1 MNLVRGLPRVN
12 LIVALTLL
20 PALAFGFDYPTQDR
34 VEYVM
39 ECMQEKPDKPSFEMV
54 SKCSCALDEIRK
66 KLPHK
71 QFIEMST
78 AMKAITI
85 AGDRSLRES
94 EPAQKAA
101 REFRELQAKARK
113 ACYIN

>member
-1 MNLVRGLPRVN
+1 MIAAGGR
-12 LIVALTLL
+12 VALVWALALL
-20 PALAFGFDYPTQDR
+20 PAFAFGYDYPTKDR
-34 VEYVM
+34 VEYVL

-54 SKCSCALDEIRK
+54 SKCSCALDEMRK

-71 QFIEMST
+71 QFVEMST

-101 REFRELQAKARK
+101 RVFRELQAKARK

>member
-1 MNLVRGLPRVN
+1 MSVLRGMPLTSLVF
-12 LIVALTLL
+12 ALTSL
-20 PALAFGFDYPTQDR
+20 PALAVGFDYPTQDR
-34 VEYVM
+34 VEYVL
-39 ECMQEKPDKPSFEMV
+39 ECMQEKPDKPSFEML
-54 SKCSCALDEIRK
+54 SKCSCALDEMRK

-71 QFIEMST
+71 KFVEMST

-94 EPAQKAA
+94 EPAQRAA